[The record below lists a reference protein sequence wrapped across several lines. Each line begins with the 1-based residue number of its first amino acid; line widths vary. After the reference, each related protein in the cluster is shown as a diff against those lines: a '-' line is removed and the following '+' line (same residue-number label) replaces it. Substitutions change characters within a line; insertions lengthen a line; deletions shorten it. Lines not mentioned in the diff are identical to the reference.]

1 MKFVFW
7 NIKKKPIAGIV
18 SDVVRE
24 HNVEVVVLA
33 ECIDEAAILRHLNA
47 ETDNLFHLTHS
58 RRTRVVIYT
67 RFPREYVQ
75 SEYHGDYLTVRR
87 ISLPLRREL
96 LLAAIH
102 FPSKRYMSDSDQA
115 AMASR
120 VSEEIR
126 SVESRVGHSRTVL
139 VGDLNMNPFDIG
151 MVSSNGLHAVMTRQ
165 IARKQS
171 RTVRKSSY
179 PYFYNPM
186 WGRLGDETVGPPGT
200 YYRASSS
207 FVEYFWHTFDQVLIR
222 PDLLDSFDSTTMRV
236 LTKSGRTRFV
246 RSSGIPEASRVSD
259 HLPLVFALKT

>member
-7 NIKKKPIAGIV
+7 NIMKKPIARII
-18 SDVVRE
+18 SDVVEE
-24 HNVEVVVLA
+24 HSVDVVILA
-33 ECIDEAAILRHLNA
+33 ESVDDAAILGHLNA
-47 ETDNLFHLTHS
+47 DTDNLFHLTDS

-75 SEYHGDYLTVRR
+75 SEHHSDYLTVRR
-87 ISLPLRREL
+87 ICLPQRREL

-102 FPSKRYMSDSDQA
+102 FPSKRFMSSSDQA

-126 SVESRVGHSRTVL
+126 SVESRVGHSRTIL
-139 VGDLNMNPFDIG
+139 VGDLNMNPFDVG
-151 MVSSNGLHAVMTRQ
+151 MVSSNGLHAVMTKH
-165 IARKQS
+165 IARKQF
-171 RTVRKSSY
+171 RTVRKNSY

-186 WGRLGDETVGPPGT
+186 WGRFGDETEGPPGT

-222 PDLLDSFDSTTMRV
+222 PDLLDLFDSTTMRV
-236 LTKSGRTRFV
+236 LTGCERTSFV

-259 HLPLVFALKT
+259 HLPLVFALKL